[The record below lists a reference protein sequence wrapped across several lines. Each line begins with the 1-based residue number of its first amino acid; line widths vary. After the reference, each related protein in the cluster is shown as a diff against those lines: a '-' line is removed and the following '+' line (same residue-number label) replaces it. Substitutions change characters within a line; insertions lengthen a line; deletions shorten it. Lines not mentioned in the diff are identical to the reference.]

1 MPTHKKKKIVKSPKK
16 KKRVLIVFL
25 ILSALILFL
34 LNRASSN
41 WDGVSKLTIVSQD
54 NENVTVTILDPV
66 AQSASNIIIPTATQ
80 VEACC
85 DLGTWRL
92 GSLYDLGKKEG
103 KGGIFLSRTLTF
115 YFTFPVHVWTDYDL
129 KLFSNENKF
138 RFFYKFVIIDK
149 SDLSLQDRLRLYF
162 FLFKL
167 KSNQIEDIDLR
178 NGTALEEK
186 ELIDG
191 SRGYVLV
198 RAPSEKL
205 LSYFSDTRIIQNNLK
220 VLISDGSEEE
230 VSKKIA
236 DVVEVLGA
244 KVASINKTSIKENC
258 EIYTDDGNLWYNLSQ
273 ILGCSIKEVDP
284 EGNYDMEIRIGNNYN
299 WGI

>member
-115 YFTFPVHVWTDYDL
+115 YFTFPVHVWSDYDL

-149 SDLSLQDRLRLYF
+149 SGLSLQDRLRLYF

-178 NGTALEEK
+178 NGPALEEK
-186 ELIDG
+186 ELI
-191 SRGYVLV
+191 
-198 RAPSEKL
+198 
-205 LSYFSDTRIIQNNLK
+205 
-220 VLISDGSEEE
+220 E